1 MGLGFESLRGHQFE
15 WRILV
20 IARIFLYL
28 FIRKLDIYEIEIETP
43 KGIIKFNIE
52 NLDNL
57 EKYLNKYPDD
67 TGIKAKRL
75 VKERNK

>member
-1 MGLGFESLRGHQFE
+1 M
-15 WRILV
+15 
-20 IARIFLYL
+20 
-28 FIRKLDIYEIEIETP
+28 YEIEIETP

-57 EKYLNKYPDD
+57 EKYLNKYPDY